1 MSRIM
6 SLTKKAKSRPGLS
19 ILLWGTLVAA
29 LCGISGFSEP
39 LDIVLRAARGKFI
52 NHQPS
57 GKVVIV
63 EVDDKHLT
71 GGDSDEKSKLYHA
84 QLITKLAANGAKRII
99 VSMDASRYGD
109 SPGDRALIAA
119 LQKSKTI
126 FNLLPIEDAATKEL
140 SIIRPADQFL
150 RHSVVSVEKIDEN
163 ELRFVDK
170 IARSSFIAGAL
181 FHPTFNYFENRN
193 SRIEKQLIIDTNIN
207 SRLIHRAYLTN
218 FDFDKNDVFDNYVV
232 FDYKSSNLMK
242 KYSSIKNRN
251 ITLPSIIAL
260 SIETILRGENIEIP
274 WKFIF
279 IFSVIIS
286 IFLTQKIA
294 KRHRIKSF
302 CLAICSVLIFPVF
315 LDDKLIF
322 TETAPALIM
331 LLWTAIG
338 HSWMAFNLKR
348 SSINSSTGF
357 ANLNALRDLELP
369 INTCLIVTRIQNF
382 AEICAILPPEKQDA
396 LAVQIV
402 QRLSLGADGA
412 EVYQGDDGVFAWV
425 MSDDRETPVHD
436 TLEGLHALFGSP
448 IQIDSHRLDLSL
460 TFGIDKT
467 SDRSVTNRFG
477 SALVAAKEAADA
489 HIRWKEYDA
498 VALDTA
504 EWKLSL
510 VGELDEAIDKGQIW
524 VAYQPKIDVVTGAI
538 SGAEALV
545 RWSHPVRGEVGPV
558 DFVMAAEAQNR
569 IGKLTNFVLDEALGI
584 AAKVRQTNPD
594 FTMAVNLSGRLLD
607 APNMIEVIET
617 SLARHDYPAEKLTLE
632 ITESA
637 AIESNAIT
645 KAFMATLR
653 QIGVKISIDD
663 YGTGFSTL
671 DYVTSIPASEI
682 KIDRRF
688 VSQMQT
694 SQSDRVVVNSTI
706 QLAHQLGRLA
716 VAEGVEDAETLASL
730 GSMGCDV
737 AQGYFISKP
746 LTHQALFAILAKQ
759 VDAERML
766 AG

>member
-1 MSRIM
+1 M
-6 SLTKKAKSRPGLS
+6 SLTKKVKSRPGLS

-39 LDIVLRAARGKFI
+39 MDILLRAARGKII

-63 EVDDKHLT
+63 EVDDKHIT

-84 QLITKLAANGAKRII
+84 QLITKLAAKGAKRII
-99 VSMDASRYGD
+99 VSMDASRYNG

-126 FNLLPIEDAATKEL
+126 FSVLPIENAATREL
-140 SIIRPADQFL
+140 TIVKPADQFL
-150 RHSVVSVEKIDEN
+150 RHADLSVNKLNYN
-163 ELRFVDK
+163 ELYYFARIPYQLNISNESYLSIATIAANFTAVNNQQLEFDTSIVARNIPSINSANIFNMSQLVEGKYIIVDE
-170 IARSSFIAGAL
+170 IRNID
-181 FHPTFNYFENRN
+181 PINYQIVNNRN
-193 SRIEKQLIIDTNIN
+193 SSLGRTIALIVETALQKETL
-207 SRLIHRAYLTN
+207 SVSWYLVIAISLMLCVIFTFAKPFFPTN
-218 FDFDKNDVFDNYVV
+218 FLYF
-232 FDYKSSNLMK
+232 
-242 KYSSIKNRN
+242 
-251 ITLPSIIAL
+251 A
-260 SIETILRGENIEIP
+260 
-274 WKFIF
+274 
-279 IFSVIIS
+279 
-286 IFLTQKIA
+286 IFLA
-294 KRHRIKSF
+294 
-302 CLAICSVLIFPVF
+302 LAIPIW
-315 LDDKLIF
+315 LDDNLIF
-322 TETAPALIM
+322 TETAPALI
-331 LLWTAIG
+331 LLIWTAVG

-348 SSINSSTGF
+348 SRINSSTGF
-357 ANLNALRDLELP
+357 PNLNALRDLILP
-369 INTCLIVTRIQNF
+369 VNTCLVVTRIQNF
-382 AEICAILPPEKQDA
+382 AEICAILPSEKQDA

-412 EVYQGDDGVFAWV
+412 EIYQGDDGVFAWV
-425 MSDDRETPVHD
+425 MSDDRQTPVHD

-448 IQIDSHRLDLSL
+448 VQIDSHRLDLSL

-467 SDRSVTNRFG
+467 SDRSVSNRFG

-489 HIRWKEYDA
+489 HIRWKEYDV

-524 VAYQPKIDVVTGAI
+524 VAYQPKIDVLTGAI
-538 SGAEALV
+538 NGAEALV

-569 IGKLTNFVLDEALGI
+569 VGKLTNFVLDEALGI

-637 AIESNAIT
+637 AIESNAVT

-671 DYVTSIPASEI
+671 DYITSIPASEI

-716 VAEGVEDAETLASL
+716 VAEGVEDADTLASL
-730 GSMGCDV
+730 ESMGCDV

-746 LTHQALFAILAKQ
+746 LTHEALFSLLAEQMKT
-759 VDAERML
+759 DDRL

>member
-1 MSRIM
+1 M

-29 LCGISGFSEP
+29 LCGFSGFSEP

-63 EVDDKHLT
+63 EVDDKHIT

-84 QLITKLAANGAKRII
+84 ELITTLAAKGAKRII
-99 VSMDASRYGD
+99 VSMDASGYSD

-119 LQKSKTI
+119 LQRSKTI
-126 FNLLPIEDAATKEL
+126 FNILPIEDAARSEQKI
-140 SIIRPADQFL
+140 SKPADEFL
-150 RHSVVSVEKIDEN
+150 RYADLAVNKLSEN
-163 ELRFVDK
+163 ELLFLSSVEDFSLINNK
-170 IARSSFIAGAL
+170 IYYSVANYLQIKNHNIQGSLELDTSMDTKNISRYNSESVTDFDGVFAEKYIV
-181 FHPTFNYFENRN
+181 FENYFR
-193 SRIEKQLIIDTNIN
+193 SDL
-207 SRLIHRAYLTN
+207 
-218 FDFDKNDVFDNYVV
+218 
-232 FDYKSSNLMK
+232 K
-242 KYSSIKNRN
+242 KYTVLNNKN
-251 ITLPSIIAL
+251 ITIASILAL
-260 SIETILRGENIEIP
+260 TIETALKGNSVKINWVLSFFAVLILSFCI
-274 WKFIF
+274 
-279 IFSVIIS
+279 
-286 IFLTQKIA
+286 IFLKANKFFNRIQAVMIA
-294 KRHRIKSF
+294 STLVVPIW
-302 CLAICSVLIFPVF
+302 
-315 LDDKLIF
+315 LDDNLIF
-322 TETAPALIM
+322 TETAPALI
-331 LLWTAIG
+331 LLIWTVIG

-348 SSINSSTGF
+348 SRLNSSTGF

-369 INTCLIVTRIQNF
+369 VNACLIVARIQNF
-382 AEICAILPPEKQDA
+382 AEICAILPHDKQDE
-396 LAVQIV
+396 LAVHTV

-412 EVYQGDDGVFAWV
+412 EIYQGDDGVFAWV
-425 MSDDRETPVHD
+425 MSDDRQTPVHD

-448 IQIDSHRLDLSL
+448 VQIDSHRLDLSL

-467 SDRSVTNRFG
+467 SDRSVSNRFG

-489 HIRWKEYDA
+489 HMRWKEYDA

-545 RWSHPVRGEVGPV
+545 RWSHPIRGEVGPV
-558 DFVMAAEAQNR
+558 DFVIAAEAQNR
-569 IGKLTNFVLDEALGI
+569 ISKLTTFVLDEALGI
-584 AAKVRQTNPD
+584 AAQVRRTNPE

-607 APNMIEVIET
+607 APNMIGVIET
-617 SLARHDYPAEKLTLE
+617 SLARHDYPADNLTLE

-637 AIESNAIT
+637 AIESNATT

-759 VDAERML
+759 VDAQQKL